1 MLVQHAYALGVSTVN
16 VCGRAGENLTIV
28 ITAKDKRSK
37 RTSNIYLLSPCGNKD
52 ETSSRTLRVAHL
64 PVLCKPEAVAGQVQC
79 ELWWLEDQQDNGWE
93 R

>member
-28 ITAKDKRSK
+28 ITAKDKKSK

-52 ETSSRTLRVAHL
+52 ETSSRHFELHTYQSFANL
-64 PVLCKPEAVAGQVQC
+64 KP
-79 ELWWLEDQQDNGWE
+79 
-93 R
+93 